1 MEIGSRQK
9 KRIVVYVILWL
20 ALGIAAFIWLIPIG
34 WIYSTSFKLQSKAV
48 TSALKWIPDPFT
60 LKNYVDVFEKSSIL
74 NWLLNSCI
82 VAFVTTIA
90 VLILDSLAAYGIS
103 RIKFRGRELVFW
115 IIVAGLMV
123 PEEVL
128 MVPLY
133 LSFSTVNLLNSYP
146 PLILPRI
153 ALPLGVFILRQF
165 FEGIPK
171 EIEDAAR
178 IDGCSKLRIYW
189 EIVMPLSKPALAAVA
204 IFTFISSWN
213 AFLWPLIVIS
223 SEKMYTVPI
232 GIAHFE
238 GTYGMEYTML
248 MAGAAIVSIPIL
260 ILYLFFQKQIIQG
273 IATTGIKG

>member
-9 KRIVVYVILWL
+9 KRIVIYVILWL

-82 VAFVTTIA
+82 VAFVTTIT

-115 IIVAGLMV
+115 IIIAGLMV

-133 LSFSTVNLLNSYP
+133 LSFSNVNLLNSYP
-146 PLILPRI
+146 ALILPRI

-260 ILYLFFQKQIIQG
+260 ILYLLFQKQIIQG